1 MHINAMQGPRGML
14 AGMST
19 PLTDS
24 QRLQLQDLL
33 ERRKAELLAQLGA
46 VQRDTLAAL
55 GEREGQEPSDDL
67 KDQADRQA
75 QATVRDAEA
84 TRDHD
89 ELVAVRAALARM
101 ADGSYGECT
110 ACSQSIGAERLFA
123 QPAAARCIACQSQAE
138 ARAH

>member
-1 MHINAMQGPRGML
+1 MHINAMRGPRGML
-14 AGMST
+14 VNMST

-33 ERRKAELLAQLGA
+33 ERRKAVLLAELGA
-46 VQRDTLAAL
+46 VQRDTLAVL
-55 GEREGQEPSDDL
+55 GEREGQEPSDDR

-75 QATVRDAEA
+75 QDTVRDAEA

-110 ACSQSIGAERLFA
+110 ACGQDIGAERLFA
-123 QPAAARCIACQSQAE
+123 QPAAARCIACQSQTE